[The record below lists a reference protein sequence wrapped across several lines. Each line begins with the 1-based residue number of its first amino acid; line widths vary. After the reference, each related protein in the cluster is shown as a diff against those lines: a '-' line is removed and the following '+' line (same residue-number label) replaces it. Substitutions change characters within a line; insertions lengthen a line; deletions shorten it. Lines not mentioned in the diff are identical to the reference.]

1 MSRSITPR
9 LSQNRSE
16 STPHDAVT
24 VDQRSQR
31 HPSFLLALRRQ
42 RSSSQRFDGFTSSRF
57 TNLVV
62 QRAAR
67 SFTPTRPSMLCH
79 KPIAATAP
87 VRAPHPSSRRQFP
100 IAHAAPPLHRRPRFP
115 ALALLGRWLPQRA
128 DGLHIP
134 ASENLHKRRQDCR
147 SGLGLLHR
155 LKQTWFC
162 EAGGPSSVA
171 DIFGINSLAIQYRA
185 FPGVRGNG
193 IASRTLARP
202 VT

>member
-9 LSQNRSE
+9 LSQHRSE

-67 SFTPTRPSMLCH
+67 SFTPTRPSMLCR

-87 VRAPHPSSRRQFP
+87 VQAPHPGSRRQFP

-134 ASENLHKRRQDCR
+134 ASENLHMRRHSHGRVASQATQDGTLRRRALYGKTRLAHALDTVLEMIRIPKR
-147 SGLGLLHR
+147 
-155 LKQTWFC
+155 
-162 EAGGPSSVA
+162 
-171 DIFGINSLAIQYRA
+171 
-185 FPGVRGNG
+185 
-193 IASRTLARP
+193 
-202 VT
+202 